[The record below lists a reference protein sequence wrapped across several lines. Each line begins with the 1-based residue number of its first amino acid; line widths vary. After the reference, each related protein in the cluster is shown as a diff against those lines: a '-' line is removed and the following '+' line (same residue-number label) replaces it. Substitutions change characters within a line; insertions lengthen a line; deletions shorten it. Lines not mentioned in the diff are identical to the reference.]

1 MTGVQTCALPIFG
14 DEYGTLTD
22 FKNMVSLAHEM
33 GFKVI
38 LDWVANHTGWDHV
51 WTVEHPG
58 YYKIDEATADF
69 KKASGMDDII
79 ELDLENGTLQL
90 HVSDDELAKRIENT
104 PDLSANQINFGR
116 ELFNKMRPNL
126 SNSED
131 GATLF

>member
-1 MTGVQTCALPIFG
+1 MALVTDGRMSGASGKVPNAIHMTPEALSGGNF
-14 DEYGTLTD
+14 
-22 FKNMVSLAHEM
+22 A
-33 GFKVI
+33 KVI
-38 LDWVANHTGWDHV
+38 DG
-51 WTVEHPG
+51 
-58 YYKIDEATADF
+58 
-69 KKASGMDDII
+69 DII

-90 HVSDDELAKRIENT
+90 YVSDDELAKRIENT